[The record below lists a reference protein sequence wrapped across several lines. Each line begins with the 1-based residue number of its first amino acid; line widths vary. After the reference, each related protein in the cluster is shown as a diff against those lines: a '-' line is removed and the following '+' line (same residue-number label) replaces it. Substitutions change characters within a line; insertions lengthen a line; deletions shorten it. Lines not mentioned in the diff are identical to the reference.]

1 MDNTSQRNKSQVLI
15 PFLVI
20 VLIMAVLVWLLSPVL
35 LPLLFASVLY
45 MVLEPLVSLLQ
56 RRGLGR
62 VPAISFTMLILL
74 LLTIWLIVV
83 VIPLLSDQ
91 FVLVRAQLP
100 AAGDNFLAL
109 IRGFEHWVVVNL
121 GISMEAGGLLEQL
134 QRVIQAW
141 SAGAIGLIS
150 GWFASLALWLI
161 LVPLITFFLL
171 RDYRSLRNRLI
182 GIAANSVFERVLAIY
197 HRVAEQMQRYLRG
210 VLIQSGVMA
219 AITGTGF
226 AMIGLPMPVMLG
238 LLAGILN
245 LVPYLGPVLGMIAPI
260 LVAMSIDGGPAMI
273 MVIVM
278 AMVLAQVIDNLL
290 VIPAVIARAAD
301 VHPLVALLG
310 VIIAGNFFG
319 LLGMVF
325 VIPAL
330 SVAKI
335 IYEGLLVG
343 LDRQQHHTLSSGTQV
358 R

>member
-1 MDNTSQRNKSQVLI
+1 MDNTNSHNRSQVLI
-15 PFLVI
+15 SFMVI
-20 VLIMAVLVWLLSPVL
+20 VTMMVVLIWLLSPVL
-35 LPLLFASVLY
+35 LPLLSASILY
-45 MVLEPLVSLLQ
+45 MVLEPLVSSLQ

-62 VPAISFTMLILL
+62 VPAIAITMLVLL

-83 VIPLLSDQ
+83 VLPLLSDQ
-91 FVLVRAQLP
+91 FVLAREQLP
-100 AAGDNFLAL
+100 AAADNFLGL
-109 IRGFEHWVVVNL
+109 LRVVEHWVVANL
-121 GISMEAGGLLEQL
+121 GVSMEAGGLLEQL
-134 QRVIQAW
+134 QHVIQTW
-141 SAGAIGLIS
+141 SAGAIGLVS
-150 GWFASLALWLI
+150 GWFASLALWLM

-182 GIAANSVFERVLAIY
+182 GIAANGVFERVLAIY

-226 AMIGLPMPVMLG
+226 AMIGLPTPVMLG

-245 LVPYLGPVLGMIAPI
+245 LVPYLGPILGMIAPI
-260 LVAMSIDGGPAMI
+260 LVAMSIDGGAAMPVAII
-273 MVIVM
+273 MV
-278 AMVLAQVIDNLL
+278 MVAAQVVDNLF

-301 VHPLVALLG
+301 VYPLVALLG

-330 SVAKI
+330 SVTKI

-343 LDRQQHHTLSSGTQV
+343 LDKQQHQTFSS
-358 R
+358 